1 MNNKYIIEMKNISKH
16 YPGVNALDN
25 VNISI
30 KPGEVRAL
38 VGENGAGKSTLMK
51 ILTGAETPTK
61 GEIIINGK
69 KISHLTPAISEK
81 MGLSCVYQNLMLA
94 EHLTVAE
101 NIWLGKLP
109 SSYGILNK
117 KALIKKTDDFL
128 NQIGFKGIINPNNI
142 VSDLTTSQ
150 MGMVAIVKAVSSN
163 AKIIIFDEPT
173 AVLSNKAVND
183 LFKIIKLLKTKK
195 VAIFYISHRMEEIFK
210 VCDSVSVLKDGVHV
224 GDKKVSDMTDNK
236 LITMMVGR
244 ELTGSNFDSSRQIGK
259 RLLQVKN
266 ISNKKIKNCS
276 LELNEGEIV
285 GIYGLVGAGRT
296 ELSRAIFGADK
307 VNSGKI
313 LINGKQV
320 KIDSPIKAIKRKI
333 SLVPED
339 RRRQGLALQ
348 LSVKTNLNLVVYKNN
363 GILGFVG
370 SKREKKINNKYIKS
384 INIKTPSGNEI
395 VKNLSGGNQQKV
407 VLGKWLANHS
417 KIFIMDE
424 PTNGID
430 VGAKEEIYSLINK
443 LAGNSCGILCVSS
456 YMPELMD
463 ICDRILVMSSGQI
476 IANVKRKDFNEEKLL
491 ALAIQNI

>member
-407 VLGKWLANHS
+407 VLGKWLANHT

>member
-370 SKREKKINNKYIKS
+370 SKREKKINNKYIK
-384 INIKTPSGNEI
+384 
-395 VKNLSGGNQQKV
+395 
-407 VLGKWLANHS
+407 
-417 KIFIMDE
+417 
-424 PTNGID
+424 
-430 VGAKEEIYSLINK
+430 
-443 LAGNSCGILCVSS
+443 
-456 YMPELMD
+456 
-463 ICDRILVMSSGQI
+463 
-476 IANVKRKDFNEEKLL
+476 
-491 ALAIQNI
+491 